1 MNFFDFFSTKILSI
15 LEKLNLNS
23 NTDIRFT
30 VEIPKNP
37 NYGDLSTNVAMVY
50 AKTLNKTP
58 LELAEIIK
66 AEIVKFPEIEKVELV
81 KPAFINLY
89 IKNHFWQQAFLEC
102 IAQGENF
109 GKTNIGKGEKINI
122 EFVSANPT
130 GPLHIGHARGA
141 VIGDVLASIYKYLGY
156 NVTREYWIN
165 DAGSQITTLGK
176 SLYFRYLEQLG
187 QQDKFEKSAEFYPG
201 EYLVPV
207 AKKIVKEDSKKWV
220 DAKIEEW
227 LPYFKKVAIAEMMLL
242 IKEDLATL
250 GIKHDVFS
258 SELEIA
264 NDAGYKTVLAE
275 LTKKELIYKGTLGI
289 PKGKAATDF
298 QVREQVLFKSTEFDD
313 DEDRALEKSNGER
326 TYFAGDVI
334 YHYNKINRGF
344 SRLINILGADH
355 IGYLKRLTAVV
366 KALSNN
372 TVPYHII
379 FTQLVNI
386 LENGKPLR
394 MSKRAGNFIVL
405 QDLIHEV
412 GKDILRFMMITRKH
426 GVAIDLDLTKI
437 KEQSNDNPVFYI
449 QYAYARI
456 NSVLENAKKEV
467 HYNGDLLKQAELSL
481 LNDKAEIDLMKNVLK
496 LPRVL
501 ESTLAEDD
509 PHKIYL
515 YLMEVTKSF
524 HHLWN
529 KGKENESLR
538 FIIPTNQ
545 ILTIARLSLLLQTS
559 IIIKSMLQLLGINIK
574 EKM

>member
-1 MNFFDFFSTKILSI
+1 MNFFDVFSKKILSI
-15 LEKLNLNS
+15 LEKLQLNHS
-23 NTDIRFT
+23 NIRFT
-30 VEIPKNP
+30 VEIPKSS

-50 AKTLNKTP
+50 AKALNKTP

-66 AEIVKFPEIEKVELV
+66 AEILKFPEIEKVEVV

-89 IKNHFWQQAFLEC
+89 IKNTFWQDAFKDC
-102 IAQGENF
+102 VMQGENF
-109 GKTNIGKGEKINI
+109 GKINIGKKEKINI

-141 VIGDVLASIYKYLGY
+141 VVGDVLASIYKYLGY
-156 NVTREYWIN
+156 DVTREYWIN

-187 QQDKFEKSAEFYPG
+187 QADKFEKSAEFYPG
-201 EYLVPV
+201 EYLIPV
-207 AKKIVKEDSKKWV
+207 AKKIVAKDSNKWLQ
-220 DAKIEEW
+220 AKTDEW
-227 LPYFKKVAIAEMMLL
+227 LPYFKKVAIAEMLLL

-264 NDAGYKTVLAE
+264 NDAGYKKVVNK
-275 LTKKELIYKGTLGI
+275 LTEKKLIYKGTLGV
-289 PKGKAATDF
+289 PKGKVAEDF
-298 QVREQVLFKSTEFDD
+298 QVREQVLFKSTEFGD

-344 SRLINILGADH
+344 NRLINVLGADH

-394 MSKRAGNFIVL
+394 MSKRAGNFIIL
-405 QDLIHEV
+405 QDLIKEV

-426 GVAIDLDLTKI
+426 GVAIDLDLAKI

-456 NSVLENAKKEV
+456 NSVLENAKKEINYDV
-467 HYNGDLLKQAELSL
+467 AALKQANLTLLS
-481 LNDKAEIDLMKNVLK
+481 DKAEIDLMKNVLK

-501 ESTLAEDD
+501 EVTIAEDD

-529 KGKENESLR
+529 KGKESENLR
-538 FIIPTNQ
+538 FIVPTNQ

-559 IIIKSMLQLLGINIK
+559 IVIKSMLLLLGINIK

>member
-1 MNFFDFFSTKILSI
+1 MNFFDFFATKILGI
-15 LEKLNLNS
+15 VKELQLNS
-23 NTDIRFT
+23 HKNIRFT
-30 VEIPKNP
+30 VEIPKNS

-50 AKTLNKTP
+50 AKEVKKSP
-58 LELAEIIK
+58 LELAEILK
-66 AEIVKFPEIEKVELV
+66 TEILKFPEIEKVEV
-81 KPAFINLY
+81 MKPAFINLY
-89 IKNHFWQQAFLEC
+89 IKNTFWQNAFKDC
-102 IAQGENF
+102 VMQGENF

-141 VIGDVLASIYKYLGY
+141 VVGDVLASIYKHLGY
-156 NVTREYWIN
+156 DVTREYWIN

-176 SLYFRYLEQLG
+176 SLYFRYLELLG
-187 QQDKFEKSAEFYPG
+187 EESKFEKAAEFYPG
-201 EYLVPV
+201 AYLIPV
-207 AKKIVKEDSKKWV
+207 AKKIVNTDKNKWINTKE
-220 DAKIEEW
+220 EEW

-242 IKEDLATL
+242 IKADLATL

-258 SELEIA
+258 SELAIA
-264 NDAGYKTVLAE
+264 TDEGYKTVIAE
-275 LTKKELIYKGTLGI
+275 LTKRNYIYKGTLSL
-289 PKGKAATDF
+289 PKGKAAADF
-298 QVREQVLFKSTEFDD
+298 KVREQLLFKSTSFGD

-344 SRLINILGADH
+344 SRLVNILGADH

-366 KALSNN
+366 KALSNDS
-372 TVPYHII
+372 VPYHII

-394 MSKRAGNFIVL
+394 MSKRAGNFIIL
-405 QDLIHEV
+405 QDLIQEV

-426 GVAIDLDLTKI
+426 GVAIDLDLAEI

-456 NSVLENAKKEV
+456 NSVLANAKKEMQ
-467 HYNGDLLKQAELSL
+467 YNLDMLKQADLSL
-481 LNDKAEIDLMKNVLK
+481 LTDKAEIDLMKNVLK

-501 ESTLAEDD
+501 EMTVAEDD

-515 YLMEVTKSF
+515 YLMDITKSF

-529 KGKENESLR
+529 KGKEIENLR

-559 IIIKSMLQLLGINIK
+559 LVIKSMLLLLGINIK